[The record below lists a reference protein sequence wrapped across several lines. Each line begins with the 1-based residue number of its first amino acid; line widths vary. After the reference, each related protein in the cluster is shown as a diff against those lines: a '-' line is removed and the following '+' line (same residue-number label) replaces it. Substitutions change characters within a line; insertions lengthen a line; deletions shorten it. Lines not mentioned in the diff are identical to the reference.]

1 MTDPSGPEN
10 DADGPFP
17 IDPHDLLRHARAI
30 ANDLPGRGDTDYR
43 RAVSA
48 AFYALYHALTL
59 AAMPHMT
66 ASDDPFEPYRRL
78 RGIRHWH
85 VRAAANEARAGSDE
99 RARMVAD
106 AMLDLYFWRETA
118 DYSHLVRFRR
128 ADVETLIRQATR
140 AVEAVMGGDGTA
152 LARRLA
158 ALPPTR

>member
-1 MTDPSGPEN
+1 MRPAIGPEEL
-10 DADGPFP
+10 AP
-17 IDPHDLLRHARAI
+17 IDPLALLDHARNRIEAPEP
-30 ANDLPGRGDTDYR
+30 AESECR
-43 RAVSA
+43 RAVSD

-66 ASDDPFEPYRRL
+66 ASDDPFEPYRRM

-85 VRAAANEARAGSDE
+85 VRAAAEEALAGADE

-106 AMLDLYFWRETA
+106 AMLWLYQWREAA
-118 DYSHLVRFRR
+118 DYDHLVRFPRM
-128 ADVETLIRQATR
+128 DVETLIRQAAR
-140 AVEAVMGGDGTA
+140 AVEAVAGGGGMA